1 MAATKTDRRPA
12 GAGARP
18 APAPRARRASVLEAA
33 LDCFSRQGVEGTTIG
48 DIQRAARCSVG
59 SLYHHFGS
67 KEGIAEE
74 LFIDGIAR
82 FNRGMLRRLRQAL
95 PGAEESVKAVVRF
108 YCDWSTR
115 NRALASYLHSRDI
128 DFSEQARERLKA
140 EYRSY
145 ITQVFAWFAPFVAS
159 GEMRALPPDAYVPLI
174 SGPIQEYV
182 RRWLSG
188 SLRAPA
194 GCSEGAVRGRRLARP
209 PGGQGVGLTF
219 PLLERR
225 EDEDAEAHVGVPDRC
240 RRHGGG
246 GNLAVHGGSASR

>member
-1 MAATKTDRRPA
+1 MSGKRQHKAEPRAATV
-12 GAGARP
+12 
-18 APAPRARRASVLEAA
+18 ARRASVLRAA
-33 LDCFSRQGVEGTTIG
+33 LDCFTHSGIEGTTIG

-74 LFIDGIAR
+74 LFIEGIGR
-82 FNRGMLRRLRQAL
+82 FNRGMVRRLRQCQ
-95 PGAEESVKAVVRF
+95 GAEESVKAVVRF

-128 DFSEQARERLKA
+128 DFSESARVRLKSV
-140 EYRSY
+140 YRDY
-145 ITQVFAWFAPFVAS
+145 ITQVFVWFGPFVAG

-188 SLRAPA
+188 HY
-194 GCSEGAVRGRRLARP
+194 ERP
-209 PGGQGVGLTF
+209 PGAMKELFADAAWKAMRAEHQSSSKGVKT
-219 PLLERR
+219 
-225 EDEDAEAHVGVPDRC
+225 
-240 RRHGGG
+240 
-246 GNLAVHGGSASR
+246 